1 MGGISC
7 LQLTN
12 KEKHRL
18 TCCQTWYQDIR
29 QLPIDTETTRYTSLE
44 EDFESHFKLPS
55 PFNQLRILTFP
66 MVDTVWNT
74 QTLFRE
80 PGTKNTNSR
89 TFWRISLVSAS
100 WEGLRHEQIFV
111 EVLNESRK
119 AIDCQA
125 MSGARTSN
133 LVCCFWDCAPSL
145 RIELPLQPF

>member
-1 MGGISC
+1 MLRAPRGG
-7 LQLTN
+7 
-12 KEKHRL
+12 
-18 TCCQTWYQDIR
+18 
-29 QLPIDTETTRYTSLE
+29 LE
-44 EDFESHFKLPS
+44 EDLQSV
-55 PFNQLRILTFP
+55 FNFQDQLTSDTFP
-66 MVDTVWNT
+66 MVDTLLNT

-125 MSGARTSN
+125 MPGARTSN
-133 LVCCFWDCAPSL
+133 LVCCFGIVL
-145 RIELPLQPF
+145 LL